1 MLKKNIKIE
10 IVNINNFIRQ
20 IKSIKNKSN
29 NLIQLFELLK
39 KIKNILLTS
48 KIKEDL
54 KRIDDGLIL
63 LYIAVRRE
71 IKRCY

>member
-1 MLKKNIKIE
+1 MLKKDIKIE
-10 IVNINNFIRQ
+10 IVNIDNY
-20 IKSIKNKSN
+20 IKKIKGIKNKSN
-29 NLIQLFELLK
+29 SLIKLFELLK
-39 KIKNILLTS
+39 KVKNILLNS
-48 KIKEDL
+48 KKEDL

>member
-1 MLKKNIKIE
+1 MLKQDIKIE
-10 IVNINNFIRQ
+10 IVNINNY
-20 IKSIKNKSN
+20 IKKIKPIKNKSN
-29 NLIQLFELLK
+29 SLIKLFELLK
-39 KIKNILLTS
+39 KIKNILLNS
-48 KIKEDL
+48 KKEDL

>member
-1 MLKKNIKIE
+1 MLKQDIKIE
-10 IVNINNFIRQ
+10 IVNINNYIKKIKPIR
-20 IKSIKNKSN
+20 NKSN
-29 NLIQLFELLK
+29 SLIKLFELLK
-39 KIKNILLTS
+39 KVKNILLNS
-48 KIKEDL
+48 KKKDL

>member
-1 MLKKNIKIE
+1 MLKQDIKIE
-10 IVNINNFIRQ
+10 IVNIDNY
-20 IKSIKNKSN
+20 IKKIKGIKNKSN
-29 NLIQLFELLK
+29 SLIKLFELLK
-39 KIKNILLTS
+39 KVKNILLTS

>member
-1 MLKKNIKIE
+1 MLKQDIKIE
-10 IVNINNFIRQ
+10 IVNIDNYIKKIKPIR
-20 IKSIKNKSN
+20 NKSN
-29 NLIQLFELLK
+29 SLIKLFELLK
-39 KIKNILLTS
+39 KVKNILLNS
-48 KIKEDL
+48 EKEDL

>member
-1 MLKKNIKIE
+1 MLKKDIKIE
-10 IVNINNFIRQ
+10 IVNIDNC
-20 IKSIKNKSN
+20 IKKIKGIKNKSN
-29 NLIQLFELLK
+29 SLIKLFELLK
-39 KIKNILLTS
+39 KIKNILLNS
-48 KIKEDL
+48 KKEDL

>member
-1 MLKKNIKIE
+1 MLKKDIKIE
-10 IVNINNFIRQ
+10 IVNIDNY
-20 IKSIKNKSN
+20 IKKIKGIKNKSN
-29 NLIQLFELLK
+29 NLIKLFELLK

>member
-1 MLKKNIKIE
+1 MLKKDIKIE
-10 IVNINNFIRQ
+10 IVNIDNY
-20 IKSIKNKSN
+20 IKKIKDIKNKSN
-29 NLIQLFELLK
+29 SLIKLFELLK
-39 KIKNILLTS
+39 KIKNILLNS
-48 KIKEDL
+48 KKEDL

>member
-1 MLKKNIKIE
+1 MLKKDIKIE
-10 IVNINNFIRQ
+10 IVNIDNY
-20 IKSIKNKSN
+20 IKKIKGIKNKSN
-29 NLIQLFELLK
+29 SLIKLFELLK
-39 KIKNILLTS
+39 KIKNILLNP
-48 KIKEDL
+48 KKEDL

>member
-1 MLKKNIKIE
+1 MLKKDIKIE
-10 IVNINNFIRQ
+10 IVNIDNYIKKIKPIR
-20 IKSIKNKSN
+20 NKSN
-29 NLIQLFELLK
+29 SLIKLFELLK
-39 KIKNILLTS
+39 KVKNILLNS
-48 KIKEDL
+48 KKEDL

>member
-1 MLKKNIKIE
+1 MLKKDIKIE
-10 IVNINNFIRQ
+10 IVNIDNY
-20 IKSIKNKSN
+20 IKKIKGIKNKSN
-29 NLIQLFELLK
+29 SLIKLFELLK
-39 KIKNILLTS
+39 KIKNILLNS
-48 KIKEDL
+48 KKEDL

>member
-1 MLKKNIKIE
+1 MLKKDIKIE
-10 IVNINNFIRQ
+10 IVNIDNY
-20 IKSIKNKSN
+20 IKKIKGIKNKSN
-29 NLIQLFELLK
+29 NLIKLFELLK
-39 KIKNILLTS
+39 KIKNILLNS
-48 KIKEDL
+48 KKEDL

>member
-1 MLKKNIKIE
+1 MLKQDIKIE
-10 IVNINNFIRQ
+10 IVNINNYIKKIKPIR
-20 IKSIKNKSN
+20 NKSN
-29 NLIQLFELLK
+29 SLIKLFELLK
-39 KIKNILLTS
+39 KVKNILLNS
-48 KIKEDL
+48 KKEDL